1 MNCSICGRPLPPDGV
16 CRNCYPAAPA
26 QGPGAPA
33 SPLMPRKKLTS
44 AAWFAPVAVLVMYFG
59 WLIKAIINNFAV
71 SKITQIVVEDGRVVY
86 KNSVLTYIVQFSL
99 NVVFTV
105 LAILTCLLLYKLASN
120 AWEKTLQKALKPMLF
135 VPFVIWC
142 IAKSGAG
149 LFTAFLDKPMRL
161 GRIPN
166 ILYYVLD
173 YLIFFVMA
181 LIFGAVAFVVAR
193 SLLKLAEARNA
204 SPVRDTAVSPLRCK
218 SAAWFMPVAVVLAVI
233 QYFIMM
239 LMNDVVSMSTNSL
252 IKYDSSMS
260 GYYSYKEIYDAAS
273 SLFWQFMIATCVVP
287 ALVLYLIAAS
297 KWGRQRRGAYRA
309 LAFVPYGLYVPF
321 IHVQGIASGIVSA
334 LWQENKLNM
343 SLQQYSTAMA
353 LSSLISPIVVGLIVA
368 GISIPIAIG
377 MMKKIQAHE
386 DTITEKELHAAPVNA
401 PAPGVNGAPAYAQP
415 AYGPAPQIPPQAP
428 AYGPAQPYPAQ
439 ATAYDPAPSY
449 SPVPPYP
456 PQAPA
461 YAPAP
466 AQPAPVQPAPEA
478 PAPDMPEA

>member
-16 CRNCYPAAPA
+16 CRNCFPAAPA

-218 SAAWFMPVAVVLAVI
+218 SAAWFMPVSMVLTVI

-239 LMNDVVSMSTNSL
+239 LMVSV
-252 IKYDSSMS
+252 ISSMS
-260 GYYSYKEIYDAAS
+260 NSLLRNDPDMNGYYLYNEITSSTS
-273 SLFWQFMIATCVVP
+273 SLFWQFTEAICVVL
-287 ALVLYLIAAS
+287 ALVIYLIAAN

-321 IHVQGIASGIVSA
+321 IQVQGIASGIVSA

-343 SLQQYSTAMA
+343 SIQQYSTAMA

-386 DTITEKELHAAPVNA
+386 DTLTERELPAAPVNA
-401 PAPGVNGAPAYAQP
+401 PAPGFNGAPAYAQP
-415 AYGPAPQIPPQAP
+415 AYDPAPQAP
-428 AYGPAQPYPAQ
+428 AYGPAPYAP
-439 ATAYDPAPSY
+439 TYGPAPFY
-449 SPVPPYP
+449 GN
-456 PQAPA
+456 APA
-461 YAPAP
+461 GENET
-466 AQPAPVQPAPEA
+466 QT
-478 PAPDMPEA
+478 PDPSGS